1 MRLNDSVMAVVPKED
16 LYARHERLRKCMAR
30 LAPDAGGLLLLGD
43 VNILYASGTLAAGLV
58 WLPREGTPLLLVRR
72 AQERAGWESPLL
84 LASYRSYGDVP
95 GLCAEAGV
103 PLPKDAPVLVDMG
116 WMTWSAGQLLQSRLP
131 GVNLVSG
138 DAVVRQARMVKTPWE
153 IARLTEAGRRQ
164 SACLEELRAWLHP
177 GMREDAIFRKLER
190 LYCKAGHDG
199 LVRISPP
206 GRAVPGCVSAGASGL
221 LSTAFDGPLGPVGR
235 ASAMPFGGNISV
247 IWNSGDV
254 LAVDV
259 PFALQGYVADRTQ
272 CFWDVAA
279 PLPDEVRRAQEC
291 CLAVEASIAARLF
304 PGVTPAGLWEEA
316 RAMAASWG
324 FADNF
329 MGSGPDQARFVGHG
343 IGLEMDEFPALARKF
358 DIPLEENSV
367 IALEPKIA
375 LPPYGMVG
383 VEHTFVVTPAGGHPI
398 NDGKND
404 ELFMEVESLNM
415 MWF

>member
-221 LSTAFDGPLGPVGR
+221 LSTAFDGPLGTVGR

-272 CFWDVAA
+272 CFWDVAT

-324 FADNF
+324 LPTTSWAAARIRPVLWATASGWKWTNF
-329 MGSGPDQARFVGHG
+329 PRWHGSLTSRWRKIPSLRWNRKSLCLRTGW
-343 IGLEMDEFPALARKF
+343 LAWS
-358 DIPLEENSV
+358 IPL
-367 IALEPKIA
+367 
-375 LPPYGMVG
+375 
-383 VEHTFVVTPAGGHPI
+383 
-398 NDGKND
+398 
-404 ELFMEVESLNM
+404 
-415 MWF
+415 W